1 MGIKYFTYDELNR
14 LFKAIEINKNNEKH
28 NLRNEAIFKIA
39 YYCALR
45 SSEVGLITVQDFNSL
60 KREMYC
66 KRLKG
71 SFNNTLR
78 IEDKD
83 ILNTLKKYVKEY
95 APYHYMFESQEKKPI
110 SRQMLDRLMKKYCNI
125 ANIQDKSKWHFHT
138 LKHTRAVVLADMGLD
153 IKEVQ
158 YWLGHKNVNNTLIY
172 FQFTSSQQE
181 EMYRKLKRYRDFNR

>member
-1 MGIKYFTYDELNR
+1 MQIKYFTKDERNK
-14 LFKAIEINKNNEKH
+14 LFKVINRSDEKH
-28 NLRNEAIFKIA
+28 NLRNEAIFKTA

-45 SSEVGLITVQDFNSL
+45 SSEVGLLTVEDFNSL
-60 KREMYC
+60 KGEIYC

-78 IEDKD
+78 IENKD
-83 ILNTLKKYVKEY
+83 ILNTLKRYIRVYKPSYY
-95 APYHYMFESQEKKPI
+95 LFESQEKKPI
-110 SRQMLDRLMKKYCNI
+110 SRQMLDRLTKKYCDM

-138 LKHTRAVVLADMGLD
+138 LKHTRAVDLADMGLD

-172 FQFTSSQQE
+172 FQFTTSQQE
-181 EMYRKLKRYRDFNR
+181 SMYRKLKMYRD